1 MATPINRRPGVLKYG
16 YVGAIPLSKG
26 DSTDPYEQALLW
38 MQAQLGIVV
47 TAEERMH
54 LVAISDHV
62 VTDCIGEQVETLTAR
77 GGVVFWFGHT
87 GRNAP
92 VNRMATLNLFAA
104 ATMSA
109 FTVPVLRGPVL
120 ITGADPEGNPSGL
133 SGSQFQLLKSGPGA
147 NWRQRLIFRLR
158 ERGMG

>member
-1 MATPINRRPGVLKYG
+1 MAVPGVLKYG
-16 YVGAIPLSKG
+16 YVGTIPLSKG
-26 DSTDPYEQALLW
+26 DSMDPYEQALLW
-38 MQAQLGIVV
+38 TQAQLGIVV
-47 TAEERMH
+47 TVEERMH

-62 VTDCIGEQVETLTAR
+62 VTDCIGKQVETLTAR
-77 GGVVFWFGHT
+77 GGVVFWFGHA

-109 FTVPVLRGPVL
+109 FTLPLLRGPVL
-120 ITGADPEGNPSGL
+120 ITGADPRGNPSGL

-158 ERGMG
+158 ERRMD

>member
-1 MATPINRRPGVLKYG
+1 MAVPGVLKYG
-16 YVGAIPLSKG
+16 HVGTIPLSNS
-26 DSTDPYEQALLW
+26 DSMDPYEQALLW
-38 MQAQLGIVV
+38 TQAQLGIVV

-62 VTDCIGEQVETLTAR
+62 VTDCIGKQVETLTAR

-87 GRNAP
+87 GRIAP

-109 FTVPVLRGPVL
+109 FTLPLLRGPVL
-120 ITGADPEGNPSGL
+120 ITGADPVGNPSGL

-147 NWRQRLIFRLR
+147 NWQQRLIFRLR
-158 ERGMG
+158 QRGTG